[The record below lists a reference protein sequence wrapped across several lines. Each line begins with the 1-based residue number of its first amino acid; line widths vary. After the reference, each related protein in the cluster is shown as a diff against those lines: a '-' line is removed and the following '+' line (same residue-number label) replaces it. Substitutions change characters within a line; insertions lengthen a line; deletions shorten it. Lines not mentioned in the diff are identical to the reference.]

1 MSTSQ
6 SGFLGNLFF
15 AILFLA
21 LSLYL
26 TIFDPSP
33 AAASKPSQSRATQ
46 TFEIELPD
54 QAPEATSEDFQHLL
68 EHHEKQQKSVRLRQ
82 DEIIEKAKQLHVLG
96 LSFEALELL
105 HSLPESTARN
115 TLLLESGFSVTQ
127 DKLIIPLSNGETIHL
142 RDVVN
147 QKSSQKVE
155 RIKLY
160 RVLLDLLESRRFPKA
175 QELKLLDQYSWDYPP
190 ASLALFDYYQRSKNA
205 HLGRAA
211 FYLNKSADKG
221 HLDSWCTLGD
231 YYLHGKGVTQDYGRA
246 AVSYASSHYLSIH
259 GNKTCLKKAKRLL
272 MTADA
277 KGARFYKMKL
287 KERIYRS
294 NLYKEFENWNEQ
306 SAKFLRVGGYEDLP
320 MYELLKND

>member
-33 AAASKPSQSRATQ
+33 ATASEPSDSRAPQ
-46 TFEIELPD
+46 TLEIEVPVK
-54 QAPEATSEDFQHLL
+54 APTSASEDFKQLL
-68 EHHEKQQKSVRLRQ
+68 EHHKSPAKPGQ
-82 DEIIEKAKQLHVLG
+82 DKILEKAKTLHGLG

-105 HSLPESTARN
+105 HSIPESTARN
-115 TLLLESGFSVTQ
+115 TQLLESGFSVTQ
-127 DKLIIPLSNGETIHL
+127 EKLIIHLSNGETIHL

-160 RVLLDLLESRRFPKA
+160 RVLLDLLESSRFPSS

-190 ASLALFDYYQRSKNA
+190 ASLALFDYYQRSENA

-211 FYLNKSADKG
+211 FYLNRSADQG
-221 HLDSWCTLGD
+221 HLDSWCKLGD
-231 YYLHGKGVTQDYGRA
+231 YYLHGKGVIQDYGRA
-246 AVSYASSHYLSIH
+246 AISYASSHYLSVH

-277 KGARFYKMKL
+277 NGSRFYKMKL

-294 NLYKEFENWNEQ
+294 SLYKLFENWNKQ
-306 SAKFLRVGGYEDLP
+306 NSTLLGVRGYEDLP

>member
-21 LSLYL
+21 LTLYL

-33 AAASKPSQSRATQ
+33 AAANKPSDSKARQ
-46 TFEIELPD
+46 TFEIDVPD
-54 QAPEATSEDFQHLL
+54 QPPAPASEDVKHLL
-68 EHHEKQQKSVRLRQ
+68 EHHKNSVQPGQ
-82 DEIIEKAKQLHVLG
+82 DEVLEKAKRLHGLG
-96 LSFEALELL
+96 LPFGALELL

-115 TLLLESGFSVTQ
+115 TLLLEAGFSVTR
-127 DKLIIPLSNGETIHL
+127 DKLEIALNNGETIDL
-142 RDVVN
+142 KEVVN

-160 RVLLDLLESRRFPKA
+160 QVLLDLLKSRRFPKA
-175 QELKLLDQYSWDYPP
+175 QELQLLDQYSWDYPP
-190 ASLALFDYYQRSKNA
+190 ASLALFDYYQRAENT
-205 HLGRAA
+205 HPGRAA
-211 FYLNKSADKG
+211 FYLNRSADQG
-221 HLDSWCTLGD
+221 HLDSWCKLGD
-231 YYLHGKGVTQDYGRA
+231 YYLQGKGVTQDKGRA
-246 AVSYASSHYLSIH
+246 ALSYASSHYLSVH
-259 GNKTCLKKAKRLL
+259 GNKTCLKKAGRLL

-277 KGARFYKMKL
+277 KGARLYKMKL

-294 NLYKEFENWNEQ
+294 RLYKLFENWNKQ
-306 SAKFLRVGGYEDLP
+306 SAKLLGVRSYEDLP